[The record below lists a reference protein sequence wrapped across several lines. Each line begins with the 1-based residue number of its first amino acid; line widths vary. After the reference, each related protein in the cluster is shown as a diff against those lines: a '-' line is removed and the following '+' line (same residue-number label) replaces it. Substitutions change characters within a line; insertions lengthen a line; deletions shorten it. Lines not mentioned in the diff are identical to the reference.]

1 MIAAAIL
8 CFAIQ
13 PGWPLLAACVLFFVF
28 GSTAS
33 GWNGAFLA
41 EVARLAPSHAV
52 SKATGGS
59 LFFVNIGKLLGPIAV
74 ANAYAS
80 SGSYSSAF
88 GLLVLPCIVALG
100 CLFAARA
107 ARHPDTVPKPTPVNL
122 G

>member
-1 MIAAAIL
+1 VR
-8 CFAIQ
+8 
-13 PGWPLLAACVLFFVF
+13 PGWPLVAACILFFVF

-41 EVARLAPSHAV
+41 EVARLAPAHAV

-74 ANAYAS
+74 ANAYAY
-80 SGSYSSAF
+80 SGSYSTAF
-88 GLLVLPCIVALG
+88 GLLVVPCIAALG
-100 CLFAARA
+100 CLLAARA
-107 ARHPDTVPKPTPVNL
+107 APHSEGARKPSPVNL